1 MREKVSHYIM
11 INELPFMHVES
22 FMWNEIMRTATP
34 HYQKITRGTLKGDYH
49 TTYEIEKKK
58 LKEEFKSVQKI
69 NITTDMW
76 TSSCQ
81 KFGYMVSTGHW
92 IDVDW
97 KLNSRVLN
105 FCNVPPP
112 HSRYVIV
119 DSLYKSLVDWGIE
132 DKIGTITVDNAKAND
147 VAVRTL
153 KDSFSI
159 RKS

>member
-1 MREKVSHYIM
+1 
-11 INELPFMHVES
+11 
-22 FMWNEIMRTATP
+22 
-34 HYQKITRGTLKGDYH
+34 
-49 TTYEIEKKK
+49 
-58 LKEEFKSVQKI
+58 
-69 NITTDMW
+69 MW

-81 KFGYMVSTGHW
+81 KVGYMVIIGHW

-112 HSRYVIV
+112 HSGYVIV

-147 VAVRTL
+147 VAVQTL

-159 RKS
+159 RNS